1 MLWVEVR
8 EKFPD
13 QFLLVDELKSHFEDG
28 KKIVDE
34 VAVVNTIPD
43 SAATATLFQC
53 KGKEIVAHTA
63 NEQLMIIVNHRFG
76 FRGRTD
82 GN

>member
-1 MLWVEVR
+1 MLWTEVR

-13 QFLLVDELKSHFEDG
+13 QFLLVEELKSHVEDG

-34 VAVVNTIPD
+34 VAVIDTVPE
-43 SAATATLFQC
+43 SEATEILFKC

-63 NEQLMIIVNHRFG
+63 NDQLMIIVNHRYG
-76 FRGRTD
+76 FRGRTYE
-82 GN
+82 N